1 MSPCCVGSGDEKA
14 ASRHGCCGLFT
25 SHCRFCGWVTKCLLP
40 SHSFQIVENQSGRWP
55 EPLEFHDC
63 VYFIIVSFCTVGY
76 GDVTPQSTLGRI
88 TVIVMLSWS
97 LIVVR
102 PGART
107 PVTGGASVPTTLS
120 GLQ

>member
-1 MSPCCVGSGDEKA
+1 M
-14 ASRHGCCGLFT
+14 
-25 SHCRFCGWVTKCLLP
+25 
-40 SHSFQIVENQSGRWP
+40 ENQSGRWP

-97 LIVVR
+97 FIAVR
-102 PGART
+102 PEVSDTGHRKRT
-107 PVTGGASVPTTLS
+107 PAHNSVCFAVTVF
-120 GLQ
+120 